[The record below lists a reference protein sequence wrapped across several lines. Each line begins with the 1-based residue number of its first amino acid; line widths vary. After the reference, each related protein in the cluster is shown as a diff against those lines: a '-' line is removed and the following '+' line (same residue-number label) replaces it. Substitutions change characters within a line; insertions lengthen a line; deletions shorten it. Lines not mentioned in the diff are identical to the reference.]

1 MLAPVENGPGLI
13 VRFEGGHANEHY
25 LRSRQLGESLIGFE
39 RLIAAGLFAVER
51 GRLPRGRERMPF
63 AVYATAPQR
72 GSLEV
77 WLLENAAFL
86 QLFQELYLSGA
97 KDIIWHWING
107 VMLRFGGRPR
117 GAARHMDSFLDLH
130 KQYISL
136 QEQQMSLQEQNISLQ
151 KQVEANRHDEIM
163 AAIDTL
169 ANSTRQAVSPIGRSC
184 HRMFFGNGEPGRA
197 TEVDAPMADAIRS
210 RSKLKV
216 VDMDTVLVRVD
227 GLTHHNRQLKV
238 AYPEEPNRFL
248 TAVVRDPVFES
259 TPNVYT
265 DAATEQGLLEV
276 RAKATMKDGRIQKL
290 YVMDAKRVQDPGS

>member
-1 MLAPVENGPGLI
+1 MLAPVQNGPGLI

-86 QLFQELYLSGA
+86 QLFQELYLSGT
-97 KDIIWHWING
+97 KDLIWHWINW
-107 VMLRFGGRPR
+107 VILRFGGRPR
-117 GAARHMDSFLDLH
+117 GAATHMDSFFDLH
-130 KQYISL
+130 KQY
-136 QEQQMSLQEQNISLQ
+136 ISLQ

-163 AAIDTL
+163 AAIGTL

-184 HRMFFGNGEPGRA
+184 DRMFFGNGEPGRT

-238 AYPEEPNRFL
+238 AYPEEPKRFL
-248 TAVVRDPVFES
+248 TAVVRDPVFEV

-265 DAATEQGLLEV
+265 HAATEQGLLEV

-290 YVMDAKRVQDPGS
+290 YVMDAKRVLDPGR